1 MSDLRDL
8 YQEMIL
14 AHSRSPRNHREMN
27 PVDRRVDGHNP
38 LCGDSITVYL
48 SVEDGVVRDASF
60 TGRGCAISVSSASLM
75 TEAIKGRPVAE
86 VEEIFTRFHDLV
98 AGQTDA
104 GDGSDLGKLRVFAG
118 VREFPDRIKCAI
130 LGWHA
135 MHAALTDVEP
145 AVTTE

>member
-14 AHSRSPRNHREMN
+14 THSRTPRNFREMD
-27 PVDRRVDGHNP
+27 PVDRKVDGHNP

-48 SVEDGVVRDASF
+48 SVKDGIVEDASF
-60 TGRGCAISVSSASLM
+60 TGQGCAISMSSASLM
-75 TEAIKGRPVAE
+75 TEAVKGKPVEE
-86 VEEIFTRFHDLV
+86 VEEIFERFHDLV
-98 AGQTDA
+98 AGKTDA
-104 GDGSDLGKLRVFAG
+104 GDGKELGKLRVFAG

-135 MHAALTDVEP
+135 MHAALTEP
-145 AVTTE
+145 TESVSTE